1 MRKPAHL
8 LISETLVV
16 SLMVVLACTTFTQVI
31 FRYVINYSLPWADE
45 LARVCLVWLVFS
57 GMVLCFVRGQHAVVS
72 ILLDRYRGRTRRLAL
87 TGIDVLMAVL
97 FVFVTYGGARLILL
111 TSGQTMSGL
120 GISRGFIY
128 AAVPLGASLM
138 LIEIALRIY
147 RRFTSG
153 DEADL

>member
-8 LISETLVV
+8 LISEVLVV
-16 SLMVVLACTTFTQVI
+16 SLLVVLVCTTFTQVI

-57 GMVLCFVRGQHAVVS
+57 GMVLCFVREQHAVVGV
-72 ILLDRYRGRTRRLAL
+72 LLERYRGRIRRIAH
-87 TGIDVLMAVL
+87 TGIDVLLVVL
-97 FVFVTYGGARLILL
+97 FVAVMYGGARLMVL
-111 TSGQTMSGL
+111 TGGQTMSGL

-147 RRFTSG
+147 RRFTSD
-153 DEADL
+153 DEADP